1 MSDILK
7 GEHWSKKS
15 LQESGG
21 GEINLVPKRQI
32 PCKEINLKRV
42 SLLEKKKH
50 NGQGKYLEQVKGD
63 APRNRKMSDK
73 KIRYSLW

>member
-21 GEINLVPKRQI
+21 GEINLVPKSQI
-32 PCKEINLKRV
+32 PCKKINLRRV
-42 SLLEKKKH
+42 SLLGKRKY
-50 NGQGKYLEQVKGD
+50 NGQEKYLERVKGD
-63 APRNRKMSDK
+63 ARNRKMSDK